1 MIFTSQMRSLRL
13 MNVLAQCQFICG
25 NLKSSLFEF
34 RFILNIFKA
43 RKPKFGEKSNAQ
55 KELMVL
61 RYN

>member
-1 MIFTSQMRSLRL
+1 